1 MVDVLSS
8 HDFSNGEY
16 RSGKRTLIIFHA
28 TWCPFCR
35 RFLSEL
41 ERLLPPGGIPAA
53 LVDISDTGSPLWDTL
68 SIDVVPTA
76 IVFDEHRVVDRLNG
90 ISGLGLPSTEFRA
103 FAERA
108 AL

>member
-16 RSGKRTLIIFHA
+16 KSGKRTLIIFHA
-28 TWCPFCR
+28 AWCPFCR
-35 RFLSEL
+35 RFLSEFA
-41 ERLLPPGGIPAA
+41 RLLPPGGMPVG
-53 LVDISDTGSPLWDTL
+53 LVDISDTGSALWDTL

-76 IVFDEHRVVDRLNG
+76 LVFDDHKVVDRLDG
-90 ISGLGLPSTEFRA
+90 ISGQGLPPSEFRS